1 MVRTP
6 PGQIYVL
13 VGVRKPVSDELNLS
27 ALALA
32 LALAWYFIL
41 SKKAKGYYFF
51 SHPVLAT
58 F

>member
-13 VGVRKPVSDELNLS
+13 VDVRKPKSDELNLS

-41 SKKAKGYYFF
+41 SKYEWSKYEW
-51 SHPVLAT
+51 SI
-58 F
+58 

>member
-1 MVRTP
+1 M
-6 PGQIYVL
+6 
-13 VGVRKPVSDELNLS
+13 SDELNLS
-27 ALALA
+27 ALV